1 MTKFAVIDFP
11 SQHQGVA
18 RIEGAVSHLRRS
30 ATRFDPTRNGASL
43 LLAALVA
50 ALLLAAL
57 VAALLVVANEMV
69 DTWGDGHLL
78 AGWMLMWLIAFV
90 GMALLAAPARRAA
103 ALLHGA
109 VRSWSDARQRA
120 AEDERTWN
128 AALHDARIMADLSR
142 AMNGIAVEDMRRY
155 R

>member
-30 ATRFDPTRNGASL
+30 ATRFDPTRNGAS
-43 LLAALVA
+43 
-50 ALLLAAL
+50 LLLAAL

-109 VRSWSDARQRA
+109 VRSWSDARRRA

>member
-1 MTKFAVIDFP
+1 MMKFAVIDFP

-30 ATRFDPTRNGASL
+30 ATRFDPTRNGTS
-43 LLAALVA
+43 
-50 ALLLAAL
+50 LLLAAL

>member
-30 ATRFDPTRNGASL
+30 ATRFDPTRNGAS
-43 LLAALVA
+43 
-50 ALLLAAL
+50 LLLAAL

-142 AMNGIAVEDMRRY
+142 AMNGIAVEDMRR
-155 R
+155 

>member
-1 MTKFAVIDFP
+1 MTKFAVIEFP

-30 ATRFDPTRNGASL
+30 ATRFDPTRNGAS
-43 LLAALVA
+43 
-50 ALLLAAL
+50 LLLAAL

-90 GMALLAAPARRAA
+90 GMALLAAPARRAV
-103 ALLHGA
+103 ALLRGA
-109 VRSWSDARQRA
+109 AKSWSDARRRA

>member
-1 MTKFAVIDFP
+1 MTKFAVIDLP
-11 SQHQGVA
+11 REHQGVA
-18 RIEGAVSHLRRS
+18 RIESAVSHLRQS
-30 ATRFDPTRNGASL
+30 ATRFDPTRNGAS
-43 LLAALVA
+43 
-50 ALLLAAL
+50 LLLAAL

-78 AGWMLMWLIAFV
+78 AGWMLLWLIAFV
-90 GMALLAAPARRAA
+90 GMALLAAPARRAVVLLRGA
-103 ALLHGA
+103 AK
-109 VRSWSDARQRA
+109 SWSDARRRE

-142 AMNGIAVEDMRRY
+142 AMNGIAVEDTRRY